1 MKSLILGSVLAM
13 VVVACIEP
21 TTGPQTE
28 PQAQPQEPGIAQ
40 TFVDGLWSYC
50 VTAGPQQC
58 IIVPVHDGATQECL
72 SRCRAAGFPSPHCI
86 YVNDDTFPCEFD
98 IAALVKP

>member
-13 VVVACIEP
+13 AMVACVEP
-21 TTGPQTE
+21 APEPQPE
-28 PQAQPQEPGIAQ
+28 PQAEPRRASTEQ
-40 TFVDGLWSYC
+40 TFIDGMWSYC
-50 VTAGPQQC
+50 VTAGPQRC

-72 SRCRAAGFPSPHCI
+72 SRCRDAGFPSPHCI

-98 IAALVKP
+98 IAALVRP